1 METRIL
7 REVEEMINKVRAEQ
21 GRPFDVKLL
30 TMTCVANIIMNM
42 MFGLRFD
49 HTDPAFQRLMSDSN
63 KFLALFPVQTE
74 MFPALRFIPPF
85 KKNLA
90 EYVATT
96 KRIVSCVDNI
106 ISACIEV
113 SYFIYWVNSI

>member
-63 KFLALFPVQTE
+63 KFLALLPVEIEIFPV
-74 MFPALRFIPPF
+74 LRFIPPF
-85 KKNLA
+85 KKNFA
-90 EYVATT
+90 EFVATA
-96 KRIVSCVDNI
+96 KRIISFVDNA

-113 SYFIYWVNSI
+113 SNFIY